1 MKKMHVTLVMMV
13 VLIAAL
19 GFFGCG
25 GKGKASASNLF
36 TLVPENAAGVF
47 HLDIKKLST
56 QEFYGKMIEELK
68 KKEATPGKQGEMI
81 KNYQDFVNMTG
92 IDPQKDLYA
101 LVFAGFGDLNK
112 KDVDFVMVANLKY
125 DQAKIVNLIK
135 TAMQKESKE
144 LVEETYQ
151 GLTLYKTKD
160 EEGKDIVFSFI
171 PPELIVLGRPEAAK
185 QSLDLFKGK
194 GKSLAANK
202 VAAPYLEEIA
212 GQMGSFYV
220 KLPDDVK
227 KKQNAGMMEIDLTKA
242 ECVYGKVDYK
252 SSAWVGEIQ
261 MICHNE
267 AGNKQLVDAI
277 NGMKGMAAMAGPE
290 FGELVA
296 QINLTSSADAIKLTF
311 SLTEELLKK
320 VEKKM
325 QEQKAAMTQ
334 PVPVESGTE

>member
-1 MKKMHVTLVMMV
+1 MKKMRVTLVMMA
-13 VLIAAL
+13 VLVLAL

-25 GKGKASASNLF
+25 GKGKATASNLF

-56 QEFYGKMIEELK
+56 LEFYGKMIDELK
-68 KKEATPGKQGEMI
+68 NKEATPGQQGEII

-112 KDVDFVMVANLKY
+112 KDIDFVMVANLKY
-125 DQAKIVNLIK
+125 DQAKIMNLIK
-135 TAMQKESKE
+135 TAIQKENKE
-144 LVEETYQ
+144 LAEETYQ
-151 GLTLYKTKD
+151 DLILFKTKD

-171 PPELIVLGRPEAAK
+171 PPELIVLGRPGAVK
-185 QSLDLFKGK
+185 QTIDIYKGK
-194 GKSLAANK
+194 GKSMAANK
-202 VAAPYLEEIA
+202 VAAPYIEDIA
-212 GQMGSFYV
+212 GEMGSFYV

-261 MICHNE
+261 MVCHNE

-311 SLTEELLKK
+311 SLTEELIKKLEKK
-320 VEKKM
+320 V
-325 QEQKAAMTQ
+325 QEQKAAMPP
-334 PVPVESGTE
+334 PVVTEGTE